1 MAGPLTG
8 VKILDFTRYQQ
19 GPYATVMLSDLGA
32 TVLKV
37 EPREGDPGRSLGL
50 KPDGWCA
57 YFEAHDRNK
66 RSITIDVR
74 KPEGKAIVY
83 KLVQEYDVVTDNFRP
98 SVMKRLELDYDALS
112 KINPRVITATA
123 TGFGPEGPYAHRP
136 SFDSMGQAM
145 GGIMSVQGGGPDEPP
160 EDVMGGL
167 ADQVGAMV
175 FALGIS
181 SAIIARERQGIGQHV
196 DVSLFGSQLALQT
209 YQLTG
214 MMRDGSQHKTP
225 HRLMPTF
232 TYYRCQDGKYLSLG
246 ILIPKWWE
254 ALCRILGREDLSR
267 DERFEDAHR
276 RQRNREALLAE
287 LDAAFQQRP
296 REEWLALLMDAD
308 VPCGPVND
316 YAALAT
322 EPQALENGYIAS
334 LEHPSLGRVGVVGSP
349 IKMTKTPAG
358 PAACAPEL
366 GQHTEEV
373 LLELGYDWAA
383 IERLKVAEVI

>member
-1 MAGPLTG
+1 MTGPLAG

-98 SVMKRLELDYDALS
+98 SVMKRLGLDYDTLC
-112 KINPRVITATA
+112 KINPGVITATA

-136 SFDSMGQAM
+136 SFDSIGQAM

-181 SAIIARERQGIGQHV
+181 SAIIARERQGVGQHV

-214 MMRDGSQHKTP
+214 MMRDGSQHRTP

-232 TYYRCQDGKYLSLG
+232 TYYPCQDGKYLSLG

-254 ALCRILGREDLSR
+254 ALCRVLDREELIR

-287 LDAAFQQRP
+287 LDTAFQQRP
-296 REEWLALLMDAD
+296 RDEWLALLMEAD

-316 YAALAT
+316 YAALVT

-334 LEHPSLGRVGVVGSP
+334 IEHPSLGSVGVVGSP

-358 PAACAPEL
+358 PVACAPEL

-373 LLELGYDWAA
+373 LLDLGYDWAA

>member
-1 MAGPLTG
+1 M
-8 VKILDFTRYQQ
+8 VCI
-19 GPYATVMLSDLGA
+19 
-32 TVLKV
+32 
-37 EPREGDPGRSLGL
+37 
-50 KPDGWCA
+50 
-57 YFEAHDRNK
+57 FEAHDRNK

-83 KLVQEYDVVTDNFRP
+83 KLVQKYDVVTDNFRP
-98 SVMKRLELDYDALS
+98 SVMKRLGLDYDALC

-136 SFDSMGQAM
+136 SFDSIGQAM

-181 SAIIARERQGIGQHV
+181 SAIIAREREGIGQHV

-214 MMRDGSQHKTP
+214 MMRDGSQHRTP

-232 TYYRCQDGKYLSLG
+232 TYYPCRDGKYLSLG

-254 ALCRILGREDLSR
+254 ALCRVLDREELIR

-276 RQRNREALLAE
+276 RQRNREALLEE

-296 REEWLALLMDAD
+296 RDEWLTLLMDAD

-316 YAALAT
+316 YAALVT
-322 EPQALENGYIAS
+322 EPQALENGYITS
-334 LEHPSLGRVGVVGSP
+334 LEHPSLGEVGVVGSP
-349 IKMTKTPAG
+349 IKLTKTPAG

-373 LLELGYDWAA
+373 LLELGYDWEA

>member
-1 MAGPLTG
+1 MVGPLAG
-8 VKILDFTRYQQ
+8 IKILDFTRYQQ

-98 SVMKRLELDYDALS
+98 SVMGRLGLDYAALS
-112 KINPRVITATA
+112 KVNPKVITATA

-136 SFDSMGQAM
+136 SFDSIGQAM

-214 MMRDGSQHKTP
+214 MMRDGSQHRTP

-232 TYYRCQDGKYLSLG
+232 TYYQCQDGKYISLG
-246 ILIPKWWE
+246 ILIPKWWA
-254 ALCRILGREDLSR
+254 ALCRVLDREALIR
-267 DERFEDAHR
+267 DERFENAHR

-296 REEWLALLMDAD
+296 REEWLPLLMDAD

-316 YAALAT
+316 YAALVS
-322 EPQALENGYIAS
+322 EPQALENEYIAS
-334 LEHPSLGRVGVVGSP
+334 LDHPSLGRVGVVGSP

-358 PAACAPEL
+358 PVACAPEL

-373 LLELGYDWAA
+373 LLELGYDWEA
-383 IERLKVAEVI
+383 IEQLKEAEVI